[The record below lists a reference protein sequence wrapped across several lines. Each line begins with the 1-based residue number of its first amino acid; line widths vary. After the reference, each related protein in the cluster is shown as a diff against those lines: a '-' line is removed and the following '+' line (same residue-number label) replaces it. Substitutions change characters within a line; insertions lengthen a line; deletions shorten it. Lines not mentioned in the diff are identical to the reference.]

1 MDVSATSA
9 MAREVHRRWRAR
21 EGPDGD
27 FIVFADGS
35 LRVMNLL
42 CLRSPDLP
50 DGPGAE
56 EWHWTESLHAT
67 EWSADSWV
75 EVDSALATHA
85 HAGGRAW
92 AGESA
97 NHGSIGWVALTRDDG
112 DGGTLEWLAVSSWSN
127 PFRDVTLDDT
137 AVTAVNTSGRIWTFP
152 RDAPQ
157 EVRITEDPDDPRAR
171 R

>member
-9 MAREVHRRWRAR
+9 MAREVHRRWRDR
-21 EGPDGD
+21 EAPDGD

-42 CLRSPDLP
+42 CLQSPDLP

-56 EWHWTESLHAT
+56 GWHWTESLRAT

-85 HAGGRAW
+85 HAGDRAW

-97 NHGSIGWVALTRDDG
+97 NHGSIGWVALTRDDS

-127 PFRDVTLDDT
+127 PFHDVTLDDT
-137 AVTAVNTSGRIWTFP
+137 AVTAVSTSGRIWTFP

-157 EVRITEDPDDPRAR
+157 RVRITEDPDGPRAR

>member
-1 MDVSATSA
+1 MNVSAEGT
-9 MAREVHRRWRAR
+9 MAQRVRSRWRDR
-21 EGPDGD
+21 EAPDGD
-27 FIVFADGS
+27 FIMFADGS
-35 LRVMNLL
+35 LTVMDLL
-42 CLRSPDLP
+42 RMRSSDRP

-56 EWHWTESLHAT
+56 EWHWIEALRAT
-67 EWSADSWV
+67 EWSTDNWV

-97 NHGSIGWVALTRDDG
+97 HHGSIGWVALTRDD
-112 DGGTLEWLAVSSWSN
+112 DESTLEWLAVSNWSN
-127 PFRDVTLDDT
+127 PFREVTLDD
-137 AVTAVNTSGRIWTFP
+137 AEVTAVSTAGWIWTFP

-157 EVRITEDPDDPRAR
+157 KVRITEDPAYPGSR